1 MAEVVDPKEQRRQF
15 KRLVREALETI
26 PEPFRS
32 QIQNLDITVARR
44 PTAMELKSAGVR
56 PGRTLFGLYHGIPL
70 TRRGAHYGSVLPDKI
85 TLYMDPLMAACDN
98 DEQLKQQVRRTV
110 VHEIAHHFGID
121 DDRLKE
127 IGAY

>member
-1 MAEVVDPKEQRRQF
+1 MAEVIDPKEQRRQF

-32 QIQNLDITVARR
+32 QIRNLDITVARR
-44 PTAMELKSAGVR
+44 PTALELKEAGVR

-70 TRRGAHYGSVLPDKI
+70 TRRGAHYGNVLPDKI
-85 TLYMDPLMAACDN
+85 TLYMDPLMAACKDD
-98 DEQLKQQVRRTV
+98 DELKQQVRRTV

-121 DDRLKE
+121 DDRLHE

>member
-1 MAEVVDPKEQRRQF
+1 MAEIEDPREQRRQF
-15 KRLVREALETI
+15 KRLVRDALETI

-32 QIQNLDITVARR
+32 QIRNLDITVARR
-44 PTAMELKSAGVR
+44 PTAMELRDAGVR

-70 TRRGAHYGSVLPDKI
+70 TRRGAHYGNVLPDKI
-85 TLYMDPLMAACDN
+85 TLYMDPLMAACRTE
-98 DEQLKQQVRRTV
+98 EQLKEQVRRTV

>member
-32 QIQNLDITVARR
+32 QIRNLDITVARR
-44 PTAMELKSAGVR
+44 PTALELKEAGVR
-56 PGRTLFGLYHGIPL
+56 PGSTLFGLYHGIPL
-70 TRRGAHYGSVLPDKI
+70 TRRGAHYGNVLPDKI
-85 TLYMDPLMAACDN
+85 TLYMDPLMAACKD
-98 DEQLKQQVRRTV
+98 DAQLKQQVRRTV

-121 DDRLKE
+121 DDRLHE